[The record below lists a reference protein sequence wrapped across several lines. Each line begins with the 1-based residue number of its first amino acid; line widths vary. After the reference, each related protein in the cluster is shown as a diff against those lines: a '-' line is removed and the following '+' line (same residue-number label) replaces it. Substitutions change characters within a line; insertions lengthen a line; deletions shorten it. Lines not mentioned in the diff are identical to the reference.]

1 MMCSLETSTI
11 LLNICID
18 LMILSTMSKEIERL
32 VSLMKYEIP
41 KTLR

>member
-11 LLNICID
+11 LLNICIY